1 MHAAEHVAI
10 FFLALMEP
18 SRVSPPMIRPR
29 TRSSVLR
36 KTLILDLFRSEEF
49 GVVSVRYTR
58 NAAFRVSVIRSC
70 LGHTLASILSRFAPC
85 ILHIDEQG
93 MHVCRNFEL
102 GFRWMYAVILVS
114 VSWFC
119 TKCYS

>member
-58 NAAFRVSVIRSC
+58 NAAF
-70 LGHTLASILSRFAPC
+70 F
-85 ILHIDEQG
+85 
-93 MHVCRNFEL
+93 
-102 GFRWMYAVILVS
+102 
-114 VSWFC
+114 
-119 TKCYS
+119 